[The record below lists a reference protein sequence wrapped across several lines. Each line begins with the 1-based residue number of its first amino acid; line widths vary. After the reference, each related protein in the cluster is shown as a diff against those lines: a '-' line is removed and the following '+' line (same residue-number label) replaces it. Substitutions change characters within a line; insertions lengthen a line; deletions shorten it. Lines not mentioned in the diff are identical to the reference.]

1 MKKLTLKEF
10 ADQEGQVK
18 AASKLGI
25 RQSAISKALRL
36 KRNIFV
42 LVHPD
47 GTTEAE
53 EVKPFNKE
61 ERISDSR
68 GVTCHPKTSFA
79 STLLRR

>member
-25 RQSAISKALRL
+25 RQSAISKALML

-53 EVKPFNKE
+53 EVKPFPTKKNE
-61 ERISDSR
+61 FPIQE
-68 GVTCHPKTSFA
+68 V
-79 STLLRR
+79 

>member
-10 ADQEGQVK
+10 ADQEGQVT
-18 AASKLGI
+18 AASKLGV

-42 LVHPD
+42 LVHMD

-53 EVKPFNKE
+53 EIKPFPTKKSE
-61 ERISDSR
+61 LSTR
-68 GVTCHPKTSFA
+68 GV
-79 STLLRR
+79 